1 MLMCG
6 EYMLSIDGI
15 GSIDTVIKSLLVIR
29 RSRLKFRSVEA
40 TTNGYGVKIKIRIN
54 GLDDEASWI
63 AKKIESIA
71 SIASVQL
78 LKGDC

>member
-29 RSRLKFRSVEA
+29 RSRLKFKGIEA
-40 TTNGYGVKIKIRIN
+40 LTNEYGVKIKVRIN
-54 GLDDEASWI
+54 GLEDEVSWI
-63 AKKIESIA
+63 AKKIENLA
-71 SIASVQL
+71 NIASVNL
-78 LKGDC
+78 FKGGC